1 MLTFRKGGVH
11 PPENKLTAGH
21 PIVDVDLP
29 REVTIAM
36 SQHIGVPAV
45 CIVKKGDHV
54 SRGEMV
60 GRAETFM
67 SANAFTP
74 ISGTV
79 IRVDKV
85 KNSFGIPV
93 DSVTIVASETDN
105 AEDSE
110 SELWNE
116 PMRSSDEL
124 DSLSADKVVEII
136 GDAGIVGLGGAAF
149 PTRVKLSP
157 PHGKK
162 ADILVINGAE
172 CEPYLTN
179 DHALMLSYPSELL
192 TGIRLLMR
200 AAKVDDAIVGIEANK
215 RDAIEILS
223 SHLKADSSIRIV
235 ELKTKYPQG
244 GEKQLIKALT
254 GRVVPAG
261 GLPVYVG
268 VIVQNVATAYAVY
281 EAVVFGKPLVDRL
294 VTVTGPTLTNPG
306 NYKVPVGMSIL
317 KLIDLAGGIPDDTGK
332 VIIGGPMMGRT
343 AIEIDSPTMKNVS
356 GILLLP
362 ESQSRRGPVMPC
374 IRCAQCVSACPMGL
388 EPYLLSLLSSRA
400 MWSIVEERGVMNC
413 IECGC
418 CSYTCPASRPL
429 LDYIRLGKSTVGG
442 IIRSRSAK
450 KY

>member
-1 MLTFRKGGVH
+1 MRTFRRGGVH
-11 PPENKLTAGH
+11 PPENKLTAGC
-21 PIVDVDLP
+21 PIIDVELP
-29 REVTIAM
+29 REVTLAM

-45 CIVKKGDHV
+45 CIVKKGDQV
-54 SRGEMV
+54 SRGDMV
-60 GRAETFM
+60 GRAETFV
-67 SANAFTP
+67 SAHVFTP

-79 IRVDKV
+79 IRVDKM

-93 DSVTIVASETDN
+93 EAVTIAASEADHIN
-105 AEDSE
+105 DAES
-110 SELWNE
+110 SKWSAAQ
-116 PMRSSDEL
+116 RSAEEL
-124 DSLSADKVVEII
+124 DSITADKVVEII

-162 ADILVINGAE
+162 AEILVINGAE

-179 DHALMLSYPSELL
+179 DHALMLAHPSEIL

-200 AAKVDDAIVGIEANK
+200 GVKVERAIVGIENNK
-215 RDAIEILS
+215 KNAIEILRDK
-223 SHLKADSSIRIV
+223 LDDDTSISIV

-261 GLPVYVG
+261 GLPVDVG
-268 VIVQNVATAYAVY
+268 VIVQNVATAYSVY
-281 EAVVFGKPLVDRL
+281 EAVVFGKPLIDRI
-294 VTVTGPTLTNPG
+294 VTVTGSSMSNPG
-306 NYKVPVGMSIL
+306 NYKVPVGMSIS
-317 KLIDLAGGIPDDTGK
+317 KLLDLAGGIPSDTGK

-343 AIEIDSPTMKNVS
+343 AVEIDSPTVKSVS
-356 GILLLP
+356 GIVLLP
-362 ESQSRRGPVMPC
+362 ESQSLRGEIKPC
-374 IRCAQCVSACPMGL
+374 IRCAGCVSACPMGL
-388 EPYLLSLLSSRA
+388 EPYLLSLLSSRSL
-400 MWSIVEERGVMNC
+400 WERVEEAGVMNC

-418 CSYTCPASRPL
+418 CSYSCPSSRPL
-429 LDYIRLGKSTVGG
+429 LDFIRLGKSTVGS